1 MCTGN
6 IFDIFHIL
14 SLRGYKIM
22 MLEGFYAL
30 IKGIMFFASYVDSK
44 NSFSHPLTP
53 EKEKEYLAKCKEGD
67 LEARDMLIE
76 HNMRLVAHIAKK
88 YANYPDAD
96 ELLSVGSIG
105 LIKAIKTFKE
115 GKGTQLSTYA
125 ARCIENEMLMTLRA
139 NKKNKSNIS
148 LHEPVGTD
156 KEGNEITLMDLL
168 SIDDEE
174 MIQSV
179 ENKILKEK
187 LMALLKEILDDRE
200 YKIILMRYGLIDG
213 IVIPQRE
220 VAKKFD
226 ISRSYISR
234 IEKKAVDKLRSYI
247 LKNKI
252 TF

>member
-1 MCTGN
+1 MVFN
-6 IFDIFHIL
+6 
-14 SLRGYKIM
+14 
-22 MLEGFYAL
+22 GFYAL

-53 EKEKEYLAKCKEGD
+53 EKEKEYLKKSQEGD
-67 LEARDMLIE
+67 MDARDLLIE

-139 NKKNKSNIS
+139 NKKNKSNLS
-148 LHEPVGTD
+148 LYEPVGTD
-156 KEGNEITLMDLL
+156 KEGNEITLMDLM
-168 SIDDEE
+168 SIDDELMVE
-174 MIQSV
+174 SV
-179 ENKILKEK
+179 ENIILKEK
-187 LMALLKEILDDRE
+187 MMKLVKEVLDERE
-200 YKIILMRYGLIDG
+200 YKIIKLRYGLDDG
-213 IVIPQRE
+213 IIIPQRE
-220 VAKKFD
+220 VAKRFN

-234 IEKKAVDKLRSYI
+234 IEKKAIEKLREYI
-247 LKNKI
+247 LRNKI
-252 TF
+252 EF

>member
-1 MCTGN
+1 MV
-6 IFDIFHIL
+6 FD
-14 SLRGYKIM
+14 
-22 MLEGFYAL
+22 GFYAL

-53 EKEKEYLAKCKEGD
+53 EKEKEYLIRSQQGD
-67 LEARDMLIE
+67 TEARDLLIE

-105 LIKAIKTFKE
+105 LIKAIKTYQD

-139 NKKNKSNIS
+139 NKKNKSNLS

-156 KEGNEITLMDLL
+156 KEGNEITLMDLM
-168 SIDDEE
+168 SIDDDL
-174 MIQSV
+174 MVDSV
-179 ENKILKEK
+179 ENKILREK
-187 LMALLKEILDDRE
+187 LMVLIEKVLDKREFEIIR
-200 YKIILMRYGLIDG
+200 MRYGLDDG
-213 IVIPQRE
+213 VIIPQRE
-220 VAKKFD
+220 VAKHFN

-234 IEKKAVDKLRSYI
+234 IEKKSIEKLRDYI
-247 LKNKI
+247 KNNKLD
-252 TF
+252 F

>member
-1 MCTGN
+1 MV
-6 IFDIFHIL
+6 F
-14 SLRGYKIM
+14 
-22 MLEGFYAL
+22 EGFYAL

-53 EKEKEYLAKCKEGD
+53 EKEKEYLDRSQQGD
-67 LEARDMLIE
+67 IEARDLLIE

-139 NKKNKSNIS
+139 NKKYKSNIS
-148 LHEPVGTD
+148 LYEPVGTD
-156 KEGNEITLMDLL
+156 KEGNEITLMDLM
-168 SIDDEE
+168 STDDELMVE
-174 MIQSV
+174 CV
-179 ENKILKEK
+179 ENKILREK
-187 LMALLKEILDDRE
+187 IMDLIKKALDSRE
-200 YKIILMRYGLIDG
+200 YSIIVMRYGLKDG
-213 IVIPQRE
+213 VIVPQRE
-220 VAKKFD
+220 VARYFN

-234 IEKKAVDKLRSYI
+234 IEKKSIEKLKEYI
-247 LKNKI
+247 RTNKI
-252 TF
+252 RF